1 MEKNVQ
7 EDPLKVTCA
16 TIAAPVEAQV
26 KERHSRF
33 WAFAWPVES
42 EAEVKEHLRELRTRF
57 PDATHICYAFRLGP
71 RGDIWAASDNGEP
84 SGSAGRP
91 ILGRIMSAGASDTMV
106 AVVRWF
112 GGKKLGV
119 PGLIAAYKA
128 AAEAALQAAQL
139 REGHAAQKSGAPKK
153 S

>member
-1 MEKNVQ
+1 MQDSGYK
-7 EDPLKVTCA
+7 
-16 TIAAPVEAQV
+16 TIATQVEAEM

-33 WAFAWPVES
+33 RAFAYPVSS
-42 EAEVKEHLRELRTRF
+42 EAEAKVHLKNLRTEF
-57 PDATHICYAFRLGP
+57 PDATHICYAFRLGS

-91 ILGRIMSAGASDTMV
+91 ILGRMMSAGVSDCLV

-128 AAEAALQAAQL
+128 ATVEVLEAATIVGK
-139 REGHAAQKSGAPKK
+139 E
-153 S
+153 

>member
-1 MEKNVQ
+1 MSYK
-7 EDPLKVTCA
+7 
-16 TIAAPVEAQV
+16 TIKGPVEAEI

-33 WAFAWPVES
+33 RAFAWPVSS
-42 EAEVKEHLRELRTRF
+42 EGEVRVLVKGLKERF
-57 PDATHICYAFRLGP
+57 PDSSHVCYAYRLGP

-91 ILGRIMSAGASDTMV
+91 ILGRIMSAGVSDTLV

-128 AAEAALQAAQL
+128 AAEEALRAAEVVEKVIDQRL
-139 REGHAAQKSGAPKK
+139 
-153 S
+153 